1 MLDLITKNFLV
12 FSSLV
17 LGVASTISML
27 FLTAYLGVFDWN
39 LIWLIEYSD
48 LTKLFLIGVG
58 LLASILTS
66 IIYWFQDVH
75 TWLIARAPNQFW
87 FFVVMS
93 VLVLP
98 VPLIMLYL
106 DYKSANPLL
115 TYHALRTLSWFILAL
130 LIVVA
135 FQRSDNWRVVGWKAI
150 GNDFAVLALFV
161 TIVGLTLGHYVKDVS
176 EYSRTITTKNGK
188 FDGVKVIMFLS
199 HHLAFLSDQ
208 KVVVVPTQDVTEIV
222 STSLTK

>member
-39 LIWLIEYSD
+39 LVWLIEYSD

-58 LLASILTS
+58 LIASFLTS

-75 TWLIARAPNQFW
+75 TWLVARAPNQFW
-87 FFVVMS
+87 FFVIMC
-93 VLVLP
+93 VLVIP
-98 VPLIMLYL
+98 FPLIMLYL
-106 DYKSANPLL
+106 DYRSANPLL
-115 TYHALRTLSWFILAL
+115 IYHALRALSWFLFAL

-135 FQRSDNWRVVGWKAI
+135 FQRSGNWRVVGWKTI
-150 GNDFAVLALFV
+150 GNDFAGLALFV

-176 EYSRTITTKNGK
+176 EYSRTITTKGGK

-199 HHLAFLSDQ
+199 HHVAFLSDR
-208 KVVVVPTQDVTEIV
+208 KVVVVPTSDVTEIV
-222 STSLTK
+222 STPVVN

>member
-1 MLDLITKNFLV
+1 MLNLITKNFLV

-58 LLASILTS
+58 LIASILTS

-98 VPLIMLYL
+98 LPLIM
-106 DYKSANPLL
+106 
-115 TYHALRTLSWFILAL
+115 
-130 LIVVA
+130 
-135 FQRSDNWRVVGWKAI
+135 
-150 GNDFAVLALFV
+150 
-161 TIVGLTLGHYVKDVS
+161 
-176 EYSRTITTKNGK
+176 
-188 FDGVKVIMFLS
+188 
-199 HHLAFLSDQ
+199 
-208 KVVVVPTQDVTEIV
+208 
-222 STSLTK
+222 

>member
-1 MLDLITKNFLV
+1 
-12 FSSLV
+12 
-17 LGVASTISML
+17 
-27 FLTAYLGVFDWN
+27 
-39 LIWLIEYSD
+39 
-48 LTKLFLIGVG
+48 
-58 LLASILTS
+58 
-66 IIYWFQDVH
+66 
-75 TWLIARAPNQFW
+75 
-87 FFVVMS
+87 MS

-98 VPLIMLYL
+98 LPLIMLYL

-199 HHLAFLSDQ
+199 HHVAFLSDQ
-208 KVVVVPTQDVTEIV
+208 KVVVVPTQDFPSIV
-222 STSLTK
+222 V